1 MSLKK
6 EEKNIAYFL
15 DKNAKEFPYR
25 ISAFYPQTRD
35 ESNRVSYTHYTF
47 KQLSEESSF
56 FACGLEKAGIKKG
69 DRVVFM
75 VKPSLDFFIVIFGLF
90 KAGVVPVIIDPGI
103 GISNMKTCIEEAQP
117 TAFIGIPKA
126 QVARKV
132 LGWGK
137 NTIKTF
143 ITVGD
148 SIFKSGFTLQQIIHH
163 GKIHYKESKL
173 YNNTP
178 EDLAAI
184 IFTSGSTGIPKGV
197 VYNHQNFVSQI
208 EIIRQV
214 YDTDIGTVDLPTLP
228 VFALF
233 SPVLGITAV
242 VPDMDA
248 TKPAEVDPKKIVE
261 AIENFGVRSMF
272 GSPAL
277 MNTVVRYCLKH
288 HIKLKSL
295 KKIAS
300 AGAPVSASLIS
311 KLASIVEDDAII
323 FTPYGA
329 TECIPISWIDH
340 HEILKETKFKTD
352 QGKGICVG
360 RTPKQMEVY
369 IIPIT
374 DEPIE
379 KFSPNSVLPANEIGE
394 ITIKGGNVTLE
405 YFGRPESNKLGKMKN
420 ESGETLH
427 RTGDLGYI
435 DDKGRIWFCGRK
447 AHRVITKKGTLF
459 TIVCEAIYNTHP
471 DVYRSAL
478 VGINENGEIKPA
490 ICIELE
496 PESKHKD
503 QEKIKRELF
512 EIASKYDHLKDIKYI
527 LFHPSFPVDIRH
539 NSKIFREKLAIWVE
553 EVLKKGLKK

>member
-1 MSLKK
+1 MSLEK
-6 EEKNIAYFL
+6 ESINIAYFL
-15 DKNAKEFPYR
+15 DKNAHEFPYR
-25 ISAFYPQTRD
+25 IAAFFPQTRD
-35 ESNRVSYTHYTF
+35 EHNRVSYTHYTF

-126 QVARKV
+126 QIARKI

-137 NTIKTF
+137 SSIKTF

-148 SIFKSGFTLQQIIHH
+148 SIFKSGFTLQQIVHH

-173 YNNTP
+173 YKNTP

-197 VYNHQNFVSQI
+197 VYNHQNFLSQI
-208 EIIRQV
+208 EILRQV
-214 YDTDIGTVDLPTLP
+214 YDTSVGTVDLPTLP

-248 TKPAEVDPKKIVE
+248 SKPAEADPKKIVE
-261 AIENFGVRSMF
+261 AIENFGVHSMF

-277 MNTVVRYCLKH
+277 MNTLVRYCLKH

-300 AGAPVSASLIS
+300 AGAPVSANLIS

-329 TECIPISWIDH
+329 TECIPISWINH
-340 HEILKETKFKTD
+340 HEILDETRFLTD
-352 QGKGICVG
+352 IGKGICVG
-360 RTPKQMEVY
+360 IVPKQMQSF
-369 IIPIT
+369 IIPIS
-374 DEPIE
+374 DSPIE
-379 KFSPNSVLPANEIGE
+379 LFDPNTALPKNEIGE
-394 ITIKGGNVTLE
+394 IVIKGGNVTLS
-405 YFGRPESNKLGKMKN
+405 YFGRDESNKLAKMKN
-420 ESGETLH
+420 EKGETLH
-427 RTGDLGYI
+427 RTGDLGYF
-435 DDKGRIWFCGRK
+435 DAKGRIWFCGRK
-447 AHRVITKKGTLF
+447 AHRVITKTETLY
-459 TIVCEAIYNTHP
+459 TIPCEAIYNTHM

-478 VGINENGEIKPA
+478 VGINKNGTIEPA

-496 PESKHKD
+496 PESKYKD
-503 QEKIKRELF
+503 KEQIKRELLA
-512 EIASKYDHLKDIKYI
+512 ISSKYEHLKNIKHI

-539 NSKIFREKLAIWVE
+539 NSKIFREKLAVWAE
-553 EVLKKGLKK
+553 EVLKKGTQK